1 MVEGDRGYKFL
12 SICILNILLY
22 LFLLSSDLY
31 AQIDQP
37 RFKHLTTEDGLSQN
51 AVFALY
57 QDSRGFMW
65 FGTKDGLNRYDG
77 YSFTIYQ
84 HNPFDSTSI
93 SANYITA
100 LFEDRQGNL
109 WIGTY
114 DGGLNR
120 FMRESEVFQRISN
133 IPMSRDDTGTFTIS
147 VITGD
152 STGNIW
158 MGTAGNGLF
167 KLSLDESDPTTLPD
181 YVHYK
186 HQPGIQESLSDD
198 IVNSLLVD
206 HNDTIWIGTQK
217 RLNRLHTS
225 EHKTAFHHYIIHT
238 KHPDAPTT
246 HQDSSVSAI
255 FRNDDESLWLGTTS
269 GIAQFNPAD
278 GSYIHYPHH
287 YQIFRYGWGRIV
299 GIIEDRTGYLWLATP
314 GELMRFDP
322 ERKSYD
328 YFRNDPF
335 NPESINFNG
344 VSSLYRDRTGILWF
358 GTPGY
363 GINMAAP
370 KADRFNILRRAN
382 DRPSRISGFSV
393 RAILEDDAG
402 DIWIGTETLYR
413 WDRSTGELK
422 SLETTPDRVNEFGN
436 VGPWA
441 MLRATKSSALY
452 FATHAGLFRLDTKT
466 GEIRQFTYDPDNM
479 QGLPQQEV
487 FAVFEDREGNIWI
500 ATKNYVSKFVDEEI
514 GRFLHFQY
522 TGRIIDELVR
532 PQIHQNK
539 EGSFWIGTD
548 NGLLRF
554 DPNTQSF
561 HAYRNDPLRINTL
574 SNNDIKSIHP
584 DPDEPERILW
594 LGTAGGGLNRFDIEL
609 EDFQYFTIED
619 GLPNNVIYGILADES
634 GHLWLSTNKGLS
646 RFDRKTETF
655 KNYDISDGLQ
665 SNEFNTGAFF
675 KSESGEMFFGGI
687 HGLNY
692 FYPADIIDNPFHP
705 NVVITG
711 LAILNRAVSH
721 QDENSVL
728 QKSISETDAITLPHS
743 DNIVSFQFAALDF
756 SAPEKNLYEYK
767 LEGFHKDWI
776 YSGTQRT
783 ATFTNL
789 KPGTYTFRVRGS
801 NNDGVWSDQE
811 ASIVLIIEP
820 PFYGTWWAYLLY
832 LLAGVSILFGLR
844 RYEMNRA
851 RLKNELRLEHINRD
865 RMKELDTLKSRF
877 FANISHE
884 LRTPLTL
891 ILGPAEQLS
900 TDIDDDRLR
909 HKSRIIYSN
918 AKRLLR
924 LINQLLDISRLES
937 GSMKLHA
944 GLYDI
949 VPFVRGITMSFSAYA
964 ERKRM
969 TLQFV
974 STEPRIALY
983 FDRDKAEKIFI
994 NIISNA
1000 IKFTPS
1006 DGSVSVEL
1014 SIKKGAT
1021 PSAVDIAVYDTG
1033 IGIPSDQLQYV
1044 FDRFYQVGG
1053 ASSYEREGTGIGLAL
1068 VKELV
1073 ELHRGTVTVA
1083 SEIGKGSVFT
1093 VSFPLGKEHL
1103 SPDEITDQNE
1113 DTYDSDSRF
1122 GDNGDYIEEVAESPG
1137 ELIETQTK
1145 EDETL
1150 ILIVEDNKDLRE
1162 YIREQIIHKYTIL
1175 EAKDGA
1181 DGFEIASERIPDL
1194 IISDVIM
1201 PRMNGYEFCRKLK
1214 TDQRTSHI
1222 PFILLTAKA
1231 GEKDKFAGLQQGA
1244 DDYLIKPFSTEEL
1257 LVRVDNLIESR
1268 RRLREKYSGHIA
1280 VKPTDVAVTSVD
1292 KKFLERVLSVVES
1305 HLSDVNF
1312 SVEILAR
1319 NVNMSQSQ
1327 MHRKLK
1333 ALTDLSANQFI
1344 RSIRM
1349 QRALELLKKNAG
1361 NVAEVAYMVGY
1372 DDPGYFT
1379 RTFKNY
1385 FEYLP
1390 SDVKRE

>member
-1 MVEGDRGYKFL
+1 VTK
-12 SICILNILLY
+12 SIGLYSLLIHLFVIFITPVNIH
-22 LFLLSSDLY
+22 

-51 AVFALY
+51 AVFAIF

-120 FMRESEVFQRISN
+120 FIRDTEIFQRIN
-133 IPMSRDDTGTFTIS
+133 NLPMRRDDTGTYKIS
-147 VITGD
+147 AITGD

-158 MGTAGNGLF
+158 VGTTGNGLF
-167 KLSLDESDPTTLPD
+167 KLSFDETDPSALPD
-181 YVHYK
+181 FIHYN
-186 HQPGIQESLSDD
+186 HQPGILESLSDD
-198 IVNSLLVD
+198 IVNSLLIDEKENLWV
-206 HNDTIWIGTQK
+206 GTQK
-217 RLNRLHTS
+217 RLNKLIVS
-225 EHKTAFHHYIIHT
+225 ENEEAFSHYVIYT
-238 KHPDAPTT
+238 KHPDAPAT
-246 HQDSSVSAI
+246 HQDSSISAI
-255 FRNDDESLWLGTTS
+255 FRVDDESLWLGTTS
-269 GIAQFNPAD
+269 GIAHFSTAD

-287 YQIFRYGWGRIV
+287 YQIYRYGWGRII

-322 ERKSYD
+322 ERKSYN
-328 YFRNDPF
+328 YFRNDPL

-363 GINMAAP
+363 GINLAAP
-370 KADRFNILRRAN
+370 KADRFKILRHAD

-393 RAILEDDAG
+393 RSILEDDAG

-413 WDRSTGELK
+413 WDRTTGELK
-422 SLETTPDRVNEFGN
+422 SFETTSDRVNDFGN

-441 MLRATKSSALY
+441 MLRARKSSALY
-452 FATHAGLFRLDTKT
+452 FASHAGLFRLNSQT
-466 GEIRQFTYDPDNM
+466 GGIHQFKHKPDNI

-487 FAVFEDREGNIWI
+487 FAVFEDREGYIWI
-500 ATKNYVSKFVDEEI
+500 ATKNYVSKFIDEEHEH
-514 GRFLHFQY
+514 FLHFQY
-522 TGRIIDELVR
+522 TERTIDELVR
-532 PQIHQNK
+532 PQIHQDK
-539 EGSFWIGTD
+539 KGRFWIGTD

-554 DPNTQSF
+554 DQNTQNF
-561 HAYRNDPLRINTL
+561 YAYRNDPLRINSL
-574 SNNDIKSIHP
+574 SNNDIRSIHP

-594 LGTAGGGLNRFDIEL
+594 LGTAGGGLNRFDIER
-609 EDFQYFTIED
+609 EDFRYFTIED
-619 GLPNNVIYGILADES
+619 GLPNNVVYGILTDEN

-665 SNEFNTGAFF
+665 SNEFNTGAFY
-675 KSESGEMFFGGI
+675 KSVSGEMFFGGI

-692 FYPADIIDNPFHP
+692 FYPEDITDNPYHP

-711 LAILNRAVSH
+711 LKILNRTVSH
-721 QDENSVL
+721 RDENSIL
-728 QKSISETDAITLPHS
+728 EKSILETDVITLPHS
-743 DNIVSFQFAALDF
+743 DNIISFQFAALDF
-756 SAPEKNLYEYK
+756 FAPEKNLYEYK

-801 NNDGVWSDQE
+801 NNDGVWSDQV

-820 PFYGTWWAYLLY
+820 PFYGKWWAYLFY
-832 LLAGVSILFGLR
+832 LLAGASILFGLR

-865 RMKELDTLKSRF
+865 KMKELDTLKSRF

-891 ILGPAEQLS
+891 ILGPAQQLS
-900 TDIDDDRLR
+900 SDLDDDRLR

-964 ERKRM
+964 ERKHI

-974 STEPRIALY
+974 SSEPRIALY

-1006 DGSVSVEL
+1006 GGSVSVEVK
-1014 SIKKGAT
+1014 IKKDANH
-1021 PSAVDIAVYDTG
+1021 SAVDIAVCDTG
-1033 IGIPSDQLQYV
+1033 IGIPSDQLPYV

-1053 ASSYEREGTGIGLAL
+1053 SGSHEHEGTGIGLAL

-1083 SEIGKGSVFT
+1083 SEIGKGSVLT
-1093 VSFPLGKEHL
+1093 VSFRLGKKHL
-1103 SPDEITDQNE
+1103 SPDEITDHDE
-1113 DTYDSDSRF
+1113 DAFDSNSRF
-1122 GDNGDYIEEVAESPG
+1122 GDNGDHIEEVSEASD
-1137 ELIETQTK
+1137 ELIEAPTK

-1162 YIREQIIHKYTIL
+1162 YIREQIIHKYAIL

-1222 PFILLTAKA
+1222 PIILLTAKA
-1231 GEKDKFAGLQQGA
+1231 GEKDKFTGLQHGA

-1257 LVRVDNLIESR
+1257 IVRMENLIESR

-1280 VKPTDVAVTSVD
+1280 MKPTDVAVTSVD

-1305 HLSDVNF
+1305 HMSDVNF
-1312 SVEILAR
+1312 SVEILAE

-1361 NVAEVAYMVGY
+1361 NVAEIAFMVGY

-1390 SDVKRE
+1390 SDVTRE

>member
-1 MVEGDRGYKFL
+1 MAKYGKINSLF
-12 SICILNILLY
+12 
-22 LFLLSSDLY
+22 FLLFVTFITPSNIH
-31 AQIDQP
+31 AQIEQP

-51 AVFALY
+51 AVFAIF

-84 HNPFDSTSI
+84 HNPFDSTSV

-100 LFEDRQGNL
+100 LFEDGQGNL

-120 FMRESEVFQRISN
+120 FIRDTEVFQRIHN
-133 IPMSRDDTGTFTIS
+133 LPMGRYDTGTYKIS
-147 VITGD
+147 AITGD
-152 STGNIW
+152 SAGNIW
-158 MGTAGNGLF
+158 VGTTGNGLF
-167 KLSLDESDPTTLPD
+167 KLSFDETDPSELPGF
-181 YVHYK
+181 VHYK
-186 HQPGIQESLSDD
+186 HQPGILESLSDD

-206 HNDTIWIGTQK
+206 EKDNLWVGTQK
-217 RLNRLHTS
+217 RLNNLIVS
-225 EHKTAFHHYIIHT
+225 ESEEAFSHYVIYT
-238 KHPDAPTT
+238 KHPDAPAT
-246 HQDSSVSAI
+246 HQDSSISAI

-269 GIAQFNPAD
+269 GIAHFNTTD

-287 YQIFRYGWGRIV
+287 YQIYRYGWGRII
-299 GIIEDRTGYLWLATP
+299 GIIEDQTGYLWLATP

-322 ERKSYD
+322 ERTSYD

-344 VSSLYRDRTGILWF
+344 VSSLYRDRIGILWF

-370 KADRFNILRRAN
+370 SADRFKIIRRA
-382 DRPSRISGFSV
+382 DDHPSRISGFSV
-393 RAILEDDAG
+393 RAILEDDSG
-402 DIWIGTETLYR
+402 YIWIGTETLYR
-413 WDRSTGELK
+413 WNRTTGELK
-422 SLETTPDRVNEFGN
+422 SFETTSDRVNDFGN

-441 MLRATKSSALY
+441 MLRSSDSNALY
-452 FATHAGLFRLDTKT
+452 FATHAGLFRFDTIT
-466 GEIRQFTYDPDNM
+466 GEINQFTYDPDNL

-487 FAVFEDREGNIWI
+487 FAVFEDNEGSIWI
-500 ATKNYVSKFVDEEI
+500 GTKNYFSKLVDELHGHFI
-514 GRFLHFQY
+514 HFQY
-522 TGRIIDELVR
+522 TERAIDELVR
-532 PQIHQNK
+532 PQIHQDK
-539 EGSFWIGTD
+539 EGRFWIGTD

-554 DPNTQSF
+554 DLNTHIF
-561 HAYRNDPLRINTL
+561 YAYRNDPLRINSL

-594 LGTAGGGLNRFDIEL
+594 LGTAGGGLNRFDIER
-609 EDFQYFTIED
+609 EDFRYFTIED
-619 GLPNNVIYGILADES
+619 GLPNNVVYGILADEN
-634 GHLWLSTNKGLS
+634 GYLWLSTNKGLS
-646 RFDRKTETF
+646 RFDRATETF

-675 KSESGEMFFGGI
+675 KSESGEIFFGGI

-692 FYPADIIDNPFHP
+692 FHPDDITDNPYLP
-705 NVVITG
+705 NVVITA
-711 LAILNRAVSH
+711 LKIFNRTVSH
-721 QDENSVL
+721 REENSVL
-728 QKSISETDAITLPHS
+728 QKSISETDVTTLPHS
-743 DNIVSFQFAALDF
+743 DNIISFQFAALDF

-789 KPGTYTFRVRGS
+789 KSGSYTFRVRGS
-801 NNDGVWSDQE
+801 NNDGVWSDQV
-811 ASIVLIIEP
+811 ASIVLVIEP
-820 PFYGTWWAYLLY
+820 PFYGKWWAYLFY
-832 LLAGVSILFGLR
+832 LLAGVSILLGLR

-865 RMKELDTLKSRF
+865 KMKELDSLKSRF

-900 TDIDDDRLR
+900 SDIGDERLR
-909 HKSRIIYSN
+909 HKSRLIYSN
-918 AKRLLR
+918 ARRLLR

-937 GSMKLHA
+937 GNMKLHA

-964 ERKRM
+964 ERKRINLSF
-969 TLQFV
+969 T
-974 STEPRIALY
+974 SSEERIALY
-983 FDRDKAEKIFI
+983 FDRDKSEKIFI

-1006 DGSVSVEL
+1006 DGSVSVNIAIVKNV
-1014 SIKKGAT
+1014 SR
-1021 PSAVDIAVYDTG
+1021 PSVRIAVHDTG
-1033 IGIPSDQLQYV
+1033 IGIPSDQIQYV

-1053 ASSYEREGTGIGLAL
+1053 SSSHEHEGTGIGLAL

-1103 SPDEITDQNE
+1103 SPDEIIDGDKDE
-1113 DTYDSDSRF
+1113 DDIAALY
-1122 GDNGDYIEEVAESPG
+1122 GDNGDYIEDAVEHTD
-1137 ELIETQTK
+1137 ELTEAHQD

-1181 DGFEIASERIPDL
+1181 EGFAIAGERIPDL
-1194 IISDVIM
+1194 IISDVMM
-1201 PRMNGYEFCRKLK
+1201 PKMNGYEFCRKLK

-1222 PFILLTAKA
+1222 PIILLTAKA
-1231 GEKDKFAGLQQGA
+1231 GEKDKFTGLQHGA
-1244 DDYLIKPFSTEEL
+1244 DDYLIKPFSSEEL
-1257 LVRVDNLIESR
+1257 LVRMDNLIESR
-1268 RRLREKYSGHIA
+1268 RRLREKYSGHIV

-1292 KKFLERVLSVVES
+1292 KTFLERVLSVVES
-1305 HLSDVNF
+1305 HMNDVNF
-1312 SVEILAR
+1312 SVDILAK
-1319 NVNMSQSQ
+1319 NLNMSQSQ

-1372 DDPGYFT
+1372 EDPGYFT

-1385 FEYLP
+1385 FQYLP
-1390 SDVKRE
+1390 SDVTRE